1 MSGSSF
7 IPHPSSLVSERAF
20 EDAIECALLQ
30 HGPDSSAE
38 ASVTAGGSAA
48 AVRETPPPYGDTP
61 PGGYRRRKPE
71 DYDRTLCLLPRDVV
85 DFVLA
90 TQPKEWQKLAQHH
103 GAAVKE
109 QFLKRLAAEIE
120 RRGALDVLRQGI
132 KDSGCKFRLAYFRP
146 ASGLNEE
153 TRGLYAANIFSA
165 VRQVH
170 YSTKNDPPPP
180 SGLRR
185 AGILD
190 LVLFLNGIPIVTAE
204 LKNPLNGQ
212 DVEDAIRQYKTD
224 RDPREPLL
232 AYGRCLGHF
241 AVDPDLVYVTTQLA
255 GPKTRFL
262 PFNQGKFG
270 GAGNPPVPPTRKGYA
285 TAYLW
290 EETWAR
296 DSVLDLVRQFV
307 HEVEEEDEKGRK
319 TGRRF
324 LIFPRYQQLD
334 CVRRLVADARAR
346 GAGQRYLVQHSAGS
360 GKSFTIAWLAHQL
373 STLHDATDRRVFDS
387 IVVITD
393 RRVLDRQLQTT
404 MRQFE
409 QTLGVVENID
419 TTSRQLKEALESGK
433 TIIVTTLQKFPV
445 IAKEIGELPGK
456 RFAVIVDEAHSSQSG
471 ESTKSLKSVLAS
483 PSLEEAEEQEAGA
496 ETPEEELE
504 STILAEM
511 EKRGR
516 LANVSTF
523 AFTATPKP
531 KTLELFG
538 TKRPDG
544 KFAPFH
550 LYSMRQAIEEGFIL
564 DVLANYTTYK
574 AYWRLLKTVEGDP
587 RYDKKKAEYLLK
599 SFVELHPHAI
609 AEKVKIAVE
618 HFAAQVQGEIGG
630 KAKAMIVTRSR
641 LHAVRYKL
649 AVDRYVAERGH
660 PFKAIVAFSGT
671 VQDSGQSYTE
681 SGMNGFPEAQTAKTF
696 ERLEFRFLVVA
707 NKFQTGFDQPLL
719 HTMYVD
725 KKLGG
730 VNAVQTLSRLNR
742 THPEKKGT
750 MVLDFANEADEIKAA
765 FEPYYETTLLS
776 EATDPNLLYEIQ
788 TQLAAFPVYTQADVD
803 AFARLYFDPKAT
815 QDQIYAVLAPVVERF
830 RAISEQEQQDFRGQL
845 TDYVRLYAF
854 LAQVL
859 TFADAD
865 LEKLYVFAR
874 HLRRLLP
881 AGREELPRE
890 VQQNIDMESYR
901 IQQTGSG
908 RVSLERKPGVLD
920 PVSTKG
926 VQGIAP
932 EELETLSRIIAELN
946 ERFGLNLGPEHRVTL
961 GQMMGMLDDDAALD
975 AAARVNTREN
985 VRLTFDQKV
994 EHVIQEIVDSNFD
1007 LYKRITDDRAFGEAV
1022 KNFLFDQYL
1031 RAHRSAEEL
1040 IKRGESKTLE
1050 FKSTLRWSL
1059 EEDRQDDAGV
1069 TYAVLK
1075 TVAAFLN
1082 TEGGDLL
1089 IGVADDGSIVGIE
1102 RDQLESDDKF
1112 MRHLAQVVRNG
1123 LGERA
1128 GTCID
1133 PKTQIA
1139 QGKTVCV
1146 VTCQRS
1152 PEPVFLKWK
1161 GVETAPNGDFFVRS
1175 GPGTIKLSPDSA
1187 REYIDTRFARPR
1199 PQKKPGAP

>member
-1 MSGSSF
+1 VTPK
-7 IPHPSSLVSERAF
+7 ISERSF
-20 EDAIECALLQ
+20 EDAIECGLLQ
-30 HGPDSSAE
+30 FGPDAC
-38 ASVTAGGSAA
+38 AGDSV
-48 AVRETPPPYGDTP
+48 AVGETPPTFGDA
-61 PGGYRRRKPE
+61 PGGYRKRKPS
-71 DYDRTLCLLPRDVV
+71 DYDRELCLLPRDVV

-90 TQPKEWQKLAQHH
+90 TQPKEWKKLEQHH
-103 GAAVKE
+103 GASVRE
-109 QFLKRLAAEIE
+109 QFLKRLASEIG
-120 RRGALDVLRQGI
+120 RRGALAVLRGGI

-153 TRGLYAANIFSA
+153 TRRLHAANLFA
-165 VRQVH
+165 VMRQVH
-170 YSTKNDPPPP
+170 YSTANEKN
-180 SGLRR
+180 
-185 AGILD
+185 LD
-190 LVLFLNGIPIVTAE
+190 LVLFLNGIPIFTAE
-204 LKNPLNGQ
+204 LKNPLTGQ

-232 AYGRCLGHF
+232 AYGRCLAHF
-241 AVDPDLVYVTTQLA
+241 AVDPDLVYVTTELA
-255 GPKTRFL
+255 GAKTRFL
-262 PFNQGKFG
+262 PFNLGKFG
-270 GAGNPPVPPTRKGYA
+270 GAGNPPVPPTQKGYA
-285 TAYLW
+285 TGYLW
-290 EETWAR
+290 EETWSR
-296 DSVLDLVRQFV
+296 DSVLDLVRQFI
-307 HEVEEEDEKGRK
+307 HEVEEEDDKGRK
-319 TGRRF
+319 TGERF
-324 LIFPRYQQLD
+324 LIFPRYQQLH
-334 CVRRLVADARAR
+334 CVRKLVTDARAA
-346 GAGQRYLVQHSAGS
+346 GAGRRYLIQHSAGS

-373 STLHDATDRRVFDS
+373 ATLHDASDRRVFDS
-387 IVVITD
+387 IVVVTD

-419 TTSRQLKEALESGK
+419 KTSRQLKEALEAGK

-456 RFAVIVDEAHSSQSG
+456 RFALIADEAHSSQSG
-471 ESTKSLKSVLAS
+471 EGTKPLKEVLSVS
-483 PSLEEAEEQEAGA
+483 SLEEAEAQD
-496 ETPEEELE
+496 ETEEDRSEVDQ
-504 STILAEM
+504 LALADAI
-511 EKRGR
+511 KRGHVKN
-516 LANVSTF
+516 LSLF

-538 TKRPDG
+538 SKRDDG
-544 KFAPFH
+544 KFEPFH

-564 DVLANYTTYK
+564 DVLASYTTYK
-574 AYWRLLKTVEGDP
+574 AYWRLLKKVEDDP
-587 RYDKKKAEYLLK
+587 RYDKRKAEYLLK

-609 AEKVKIAVE
+609 GEKVKVSVE
-618 HFAAQVQGEIGG
+618 HFAAKVQGEIGG

-641 LHAVRYKL
+641 LHAVRYRL
-649 AVDRYVAERGH
+649 AVDKYLTERGY
-660 PFKAIVAFSGT
+660 PFQALVAFSGT
-671 VQDSGQSYTE
+671 VQDAGKSYTE
-681 SGMNGFPEAQTAKTF
+681 SGMNGFPEAQTARTF
-696 ERLEFRFLVVA
+696 DRSEYRFLIVA

-730 VNAVQTLSRLNR
+730 INAVQTLSRLNR

-750 MVLDFANEADEIKAA
+750 MVLDFANESDEIKAA

-788 TQLAAFPVYTQADVD
+788 ARLAAFPVYTEDDVD
-803 AFARLYFDPKAT
+803 AFAKVYFDSKLK
-815 QDQIYAVLAPVVERF
+815 QDRVYAALAPVVERF
-830 RAISEQEQQDFRGQL
+830 QTISEEEKHDFRGQL
-845 TDYVRLYAF
+845 TDYLRLYAF

-865 LEKLYVFAR
+865 LEKLYVFGR

-881 AGREELPRE
+881 ADRAELPRE

-908 RVSLERKPGVLD
+908 KIALERRPGVVE
-920 PVSTKG
+920 PVSTKKSHG
-926 VQGIAP
+926 TTS
-932 EELETLSRIIAELN
+932 EELQTLSRIIADLN

-961 GQMMGMLDDDAALD
+961 GQMMEKLDDDAALD

-994 EHVIQEIVDSNFD
+994 EHVIQEIVDSNFE
-1007 LYKRITDDRAFGEAV
+1007 LYKRITDDRAFGEAI

-1031 RAHRSAEEL
+1031 RAHRNAEEL
-1040 IKRGESKTLE
+1040 IQRGESKTLE

-1059 EEDRQDDAGV
+1059 KEDRQDDKAV
-1069 TYAVLK
+1069 THAVLK

-1089 IGVADDGSIVGIE
+1089 IGVADDGAIVGIE

-1112 MRHLAQVVRNG
+1112 MRHLAQVVRNA
-1123 LGERA
+1123 LGDRA

-1133 PKTQIA
+1133 PKTQIV
-1139 QGKTVCV
+1139 QGRTVCV
-1146 VTCQRS
+1146 VSCQRS

-1161 GVETAPNGDFFVRS
+1161 GVESVAEGDFFVRS
-1175 GPGTIKLSPDSA
+1175 GPGTIKLPPDSA
-1187 REYIDTRFARPR
+1187 TEYIRTRFDGYR
-1199 PQKKPGAP
+1199 